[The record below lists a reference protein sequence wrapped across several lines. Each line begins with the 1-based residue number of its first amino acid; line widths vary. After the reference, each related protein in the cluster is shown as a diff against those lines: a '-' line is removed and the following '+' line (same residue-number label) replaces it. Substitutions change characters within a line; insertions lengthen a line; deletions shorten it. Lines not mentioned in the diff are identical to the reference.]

1 MANTTQMTGYGH
13 LGPNDCQGCHASYVA
28 GSLAPGADF
37 IIPTIES
44 LSTKKVFEGEVT
56 EMTIHGDD
64 FVTTVDGV
72 TRSSVVVVS
81 DGTNNVTITPT
92 NISHNHIDVMIP
104 SMNRGLYTIFARKEG
119 NVDSNKRP
127 LFSVPKVMI
136 TSARKVDSTTVL
148 IIGSGFGTYDPGYTN
163 WTNVTI
169 NSGTTFR
176 SVQIT
181 GWSDTLINVRS
192 TDAITGDTATVNSIY
207 GTNSSTVTN

>member
-1 MANTTQMTGYGH
+1 MANTSQMTGYGH

-28 GSLAPGADF
+28 GSLAPGADY
-37 IIPTIES
+37 IVPSIES
-44 LSTKKVFEGEVT
+44 LSTKKIFEGDAT
-56 EMTIHGDD
+56 ELTIHGDN
-64 FVTTVDGV
+64 FVTIVNGV
-72 TRSSVVVVS
+72 TRSSVVVIS

-92 NISHNHIDVMIP
+92 NITHNHIDVTIP
-104 SMNRGLYTIFARKEG
+104 SLNRGLYTIYARKDG
-119 NVDSNKRP
+119 KVDSNKRP

-148 IIGSGFGTYDPGYTN
+148 ITGSGFGTYDPAYTN

-176 SVQIT
+176 SEQIT
-181 GWSDTLINVRS
+181 TWSDTLINVS
-192 TDAITGDTATVNSIY
+192 SNDAITGDTVMVNSIY